1 MSLLRRRLLMAAMA
15 KKDYITD
22 GLILRLDAIK
32 NTPQGH
38 SNDTEVWY
46 DLSPNGNNAT
56 LTNCVWGDKHI
67 MFQLPDLTI
76 GYGDFGENIVFG
88 NINIPTTVEIVA
100 DFGNGGWGTWY
111 HKFLSRAN
119 DDLRNVS
126 GAAVSNGISVTASHL
141 YLHGSYGEGIR
152 FSYIRGQQL
161 VPSYFHHTI
170 AMHLDYADNIYR
182 RAYRNG
188 GGSEISSVSGY
199 EDGGNLLSNWN
210 TVFNYRY
217 VSAPSQFYAL
227 RLYDRLLT
235 VEEIK
240 HNAKLDK
247 ERFNL

>member
-1 MSLLRRRLLMAAMA
+1 MAAMA

-126 GAAVSNGISVTASHL
+126 GAAVWHGVSLVDQLLTFQGAFGQGVRFNG
-141 YLHGSYGEGIR
+141 
-152 FSYIRGQQL
+152 IRGQTL
-161 VPSYFHHTI
+161 NPPYYHHTI
-170 AMHLDYADNIYR
+170 SAHFNYADNIYR

-188 GGSEISSVSGY
+188 GGSENNTISGY
-199 EDGGNLLSNWN
+199 EDRGYLLNNWN
-210 TVFNYRY
+210 TVFSYRY
-217 VSAPSQFYAL
+217 ISAPSRFYAL
-227 RLYDRLLT
+227 RLYNRLLT